1 MAKGSAA
8 ATEGSNLS
16 LGRWDCRISAF
27 KVGAESFT
35 DEFRARARF
44 SFSHFFELPHERG
57 RQGNCHCLCGSH
69 SFLKYDLIILVLILC
84 RRAILVK
91 GAQGSPSDSAK
102 CHLPIGYAADLT
114 PVVAAREAGASWNAG
129 GRAERVWELSCAVDF
144 LGRKE
149 YGGRGVRAYARKD
162 CRTRRRTRPG
172 EVNWYWAKE
181 PRTNRPSAWRTHER
195 SRIFGEH
202 GCGLGAGRRPGTGY
216 KPETESWSGSPG
228 P

>member
-1 MAKGSAA
+1 MNILQPMKKLP
-8 ATEGSNLS
+8 EKR
-16 LGRWDCRISAF
+16 LGRNGF
-27 KVGAESFT
+27 
-35 DEFRARARF
+35 
-44 SFSHFFELPHERG
+44 
-57 RQGNCHCLCGSH
+57 GS
-69 SFLKYDLIILVLILC
+69 V
-84 RRAILVK
+84 A
-91 GAQGSPSDSAK
+91 SDSAK

-181 PRTNRPSAWRTHER
+181 LRTNRPSAWRTHER
-195 SRIFGEH
+195 ARIFCDH
-202 GCGLGAGRRPGTGY
+202 GCGLGADRRPGTGY
-216 KPETESWSGSPG
+216 KPETESWSGSPRQ
-228 P
+228 